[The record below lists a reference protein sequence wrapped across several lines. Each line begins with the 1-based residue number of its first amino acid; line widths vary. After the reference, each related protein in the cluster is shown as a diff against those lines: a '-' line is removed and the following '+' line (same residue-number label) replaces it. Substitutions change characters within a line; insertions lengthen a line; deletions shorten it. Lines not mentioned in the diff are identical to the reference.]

1 MSDHNLYDK
10 SSEQFVPGALHI
22 LTMEG
27 AKVGTAE
34 FVQTSAQ
41 EKENPEGCYVD
52 CARALF
58 KLPTSQWNAII
69 LSDQVIQFGRDT
81 NQAQPLTIRRPS
93 QLALCFLNGI
103 NRLDDAYTL
112 ANYPRYLSFC
122 RQNHLSVSGWS
133 SEVYRAAFKVFDE
146 ALEQMPP
153 AREPG
158 RWFIHQANKN
168 RYYEGSMEQQIEAL
182 QNKEVSLMS
191 LNDTLVYCEEG
202 TDQVSE
208 YYSISDIQ
216 TLYSL
221 AREAGLEPVAT
232 VKDWIEQGVAP
243 TLLGFH
249 YNDLTNRLAMAG
261 LEGSTFTSG
270 YRMQLVEKQAAKERA
285 WNSSQWIW
293 PDLRKQDFQPTWENL
308 KQPHGWTVS
317 LLMHELVLL
326 DLQRFVEGQ
335 EPLKPM
341 ELMEVLIKQAQAI
354 KVPLEQLYAALPERL
369 RQQTLPR
376 SAWAQHRLE
385 LAELALC
392 EPAELTKDV
401 IVSKDLR
408 LSSEEWHAFVVRH
421 PGQAAYLPEEVI
433 GDWKFWHP
441 MTDLAQL
448 GEVIKPLIPEDY
460 FKDPEFQRCALM
472 TGLVQPAELGKNLL
486 GINADDLN
494 KVLHYAELTLE
505 ERMQAPY
512 RSVALGVVLH
522 DPRDVVLLPE
532 AVLNSQVLYA
542 AAYHDINLL
551 NQVPVSAVN
560 AHRLTD
566 EQLRLILRVQ
576 TKSADEVAR
585 FAKALPAV
593 YHTEAIYRCLQ
604 ERMALYG
611 VKEGLDRRVF
621 LERSTPN
628 QELDRTRNRTIGH
641 RR

>member
-1 MSDHNLYDK
+1 M
-10 SSEQFVPGALHI
+10 
-22 LTMEG
+22 
-27 AKVGTAE
+27 
-34 FVQTSAQ
+34 
-41 EKENPEGCYVD
+41 
-52 CARALF
+52 
-58 KLPTSQWNAII
+58 
-69 LSDQVIQFGRDT
+69 
-81 NQAQPLTIRRPS
+81 
-93 QLALCFLNGI
+93 
-103 NRLDDAYTL
+103 
-112 ANYPRYLSFC
+112 
-122 RQNHLSVSGWS
+122 
-133 SEVYRAAFKVFDE
+133 
-146 ALEQMPP
+146 
-153 AREPG
+153 
-158 RWFIHQANKN
+158 KN
-168 RYYEGSMEQQIEAL
+168 RYNDGSMEQQIEAL
-182 QNKEVSLMS
+182 QKKELSLMS
-191 LNDTLVYCEEG
+191 LYDTLVYCEKESE
-202 TDQVSE
+202 QVVE
-208 YYSISDIQ
+208 YYSIFDIQ

-221 AREAGLEPVAT
+221 ANEAGLEPVAT

-243 TLLGFH
+243 TLLAFH
-249 YNDLTNRLAMAG
+249 YHDLMNRLAMVG
-261 LEGSTFTSG
+261 LDDSTFTSA
-270 YRMQLVEKQAAKERA
+270 YRIELFEKQATKERD

-293 PDLRKQDFQPTWENL
+293 PDLRKQDFQPSLENL

-317 LLMHELVLL
+317 LLVHELVRF

-392 EPAELTKDV
+392 EPAKLAKDALV
-401 IVSKDLR
+401 AKDLR

-460 FKDPEFQRCALM
+460 YKDPEFQRCALM
-472 TGLVQPAELGKNLL
+472 TGLVQPAELGKYLL

-522 DPRDVVLLPE
+522 DPKDVELLPE

-551 NQVPVSAVN
+551 NQVPESAVN
-560 AHRLTD
+560 GHRLTD
-566 EQLRLILRVQ
+566 EQLRLILQVQ
-576 TKSADEVAR
+576 TRSADEVVR
-585 FAKALPAV
+585 FAKALPSV
-593 YHTEAIYRCLQ
+593 YHTEAIYQCLQ

-611 VKEGLDRRVF
+611 VKEGLDRQVF
-621 LERSTPN
+621 LEWSTTN
-628 QELDRTRNRTIGH
+628 IELDRTRNRTIGH